1 MVDLQGNSAAS
12 MPAEVS
18 EEQKFTAA
26 FTAAIDEAEKKAA
39 ASSGKPRG
47 SRIIQV
53 TTREEHEKQAMT
65 LSAFITTLTQEF
77 MD

>member
-1 MVDLQGNSAAS
+1 MVDLQGNPAAS
-12 MPAEVS
+12 APAEVS

-26 FTAAIDEAEKKAA
+26 FTAAIDDAEKKAA
-39 ASSGKPRG
+39 AGGKPRG